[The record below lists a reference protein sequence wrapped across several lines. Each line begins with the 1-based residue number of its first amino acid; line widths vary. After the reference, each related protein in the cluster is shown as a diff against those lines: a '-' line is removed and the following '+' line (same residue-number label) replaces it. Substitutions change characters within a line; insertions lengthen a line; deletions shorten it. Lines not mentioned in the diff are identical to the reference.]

1 MHVVLFIDEFLLT
14 TRTQVCIIEPGAFQT
29 NGNNGPVLLP
39 QHPAYANES
48 FASSVLRQRLKGA
61 VFEGDAEKFTWTVYE
76 VVQGGKI
83 PWRLPM
89 GLDALEVLNL
99 KIENLKATVDETKGW
114 LVDLKRADGGVGIPA
129 V

>member
-29 NGNNGPVLLP
+29 SGNNGPVLLP

-61 VFEGDAEKFTWTVYE
+61 VFEGDAEKFTRTVYE

-83 PWRLPM
+83 PRRLPM
-89 GLDALEVLNL
+89 GLDALEVLNV

-114 LVDLKRADGGVGIPA
+114 SVDLKRADGGVGIPA